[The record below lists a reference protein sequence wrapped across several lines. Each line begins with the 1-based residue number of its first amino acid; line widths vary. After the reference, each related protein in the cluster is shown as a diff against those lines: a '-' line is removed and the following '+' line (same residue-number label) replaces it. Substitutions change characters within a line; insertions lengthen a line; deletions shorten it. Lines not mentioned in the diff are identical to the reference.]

1 MKFKKERKG
10 KKTRE
15 KKLSLFETYF
25 QDLNVNVN
33 VRQRNS
39 AIDLRGYAKRGGY

>member
-25 QDLNVNVN
+25 QDLNVNV
-33 VRQRNS
+33 RQRSS